1 MYSIDLS
8 GQNAVVFG
16 VANQRSI
23 AWSIA
28 RKLDKAG
35 AKLVLAYQNERLRS
49 SVEKLVSDLGTPP
62 MLVECDVSEDANVE
76 GMFKQVEAELGH
88 VNTVVHSIAFANRDD
103 LGGRFVDTGREGFR
117 LALDISAYSLVSVA
131 RYAAPLMPE
140 SGGSMLTLTFMAST
154 RVFPG
159 YNVMGTAKAALENEV
174 RQLASDLGTDNIRVN
189 AISAGPLD
197 TLSSRVISNYRDMK
211 RVHAERSPMGRNI
224 THDEVADTALF
235 LASNMSSGITG
246 EILHVDTGYSIMG
259 I

>member
-28 RKLDKAG
+28 RKLDEAG

-49 SVEKLVSDLGTPP
+49 SVEKLIGDLETPP

-76 GMFKQVEAELGH
+76 GMFKQVESELGH

-103 LGGRFVDTGREGFR
+103 LGGRFVDTGREGFL

-140 SGGSMLTLTFMAST
+140 TGGSMLTLTFMAST
-154 RVFPG
+154 KVFPG

-224 THDEVADTALF
+224 THDEVANTALF
-235 LASNMSSGITG
+235 LASSMSSGITG

>member
-8 GQNAVVFG
+8 GQVAVVFG

-28 RKLDKAG
+28 RTLDKAG
-35 AKLVLAYQNERLRS
+35 AKLVLAYQNERLRTN
-49 SVEKLVSDLGTPP
+49 VDKLVGDLETTP

-76 GMFKQVEAELGH
+76 KMFDQIKSELGH
-88 VNTVVHSIAFANRDD
+88 VETLVHCIAFANRDD
-103 LGGRFVDTGREGFR
+103 LGGRFVDTGREGFL
-117 LALDISAYSLVSVA
+117 LALDISAYSLVAVV
-131 RYAAPLMPE
+131 RCAAPLMAE
-140 SGGSMLTLTFMAST
+140 NGGSVLTLTFMAST
-154 RVFPG
+154 SVFPG

-174 RQLASDLGTDNIRVN
+174 RQLASDLGKDNIRVN

-224 THDEVADTALF
+224 THDEVANTALF
-235 LASNMSSGITG
+235 LSSSMASGITG
-246 EILHVDTGYSIMG
+246 EILHVDTGYHIMG